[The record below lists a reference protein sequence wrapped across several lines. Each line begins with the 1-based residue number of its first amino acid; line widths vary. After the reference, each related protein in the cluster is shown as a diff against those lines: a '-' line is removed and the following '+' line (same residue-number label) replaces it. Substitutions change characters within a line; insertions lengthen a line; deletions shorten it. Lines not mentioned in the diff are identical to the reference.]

1 MPALR
6 GTVRLQQS
14 ALHTHCLTKTE
25 EKMQNR
31 HSDRSQYFRELAF
44 TSKEYFIPYL
54 QRWHSLSAGTEVLE
68 IGCGEGGNLLPFA
81 RMGCRTTGIDISVR
95 RIEEANR
102 FFRLHH
108 ATGAFIAADFFK
120 FSATGDNP
128 SQPNPSPK
136 ASAGRYD
143 IIICHDV
150 LEHIHQQATF
160 LSRVRDLL
168 KPNGVAFFSFP
179 AWQMPFGGHQQIC
192 RHRLLSH
199 LPFIHLLPAGI
210 YRTLLRLAGE
220 SPDTVAE
227 LLDIKQTGVTIER
240 FERQARAARLSI
252 LHRQLWLIN
261 PHYQIKF
268 KLPPR
273 RLPSLISRL
282 PYLRNFFC
290 TTCFYILSPTE

>member
-1 MPALR
+1 MRIILASHAHRRSLPSYRHAVFGEQIISIIMNLE
-6 GTVRLQQS
+6 LNSQQ
-14 ALHTHCLTKTE
+14 
-25 EKMQNR
+25 KMQERHRNR
-31 HSDRSQYFRELAF
+31 ILYFEDLSI
-44 TSKEYFIPYL
+44 TCGKYFIPYI
-54 QRWHSLSAGTEVLE
+54 QQWHKVEAEMSVME
-68 IGCGEGGNLLPFA
+68 IGCGEGGNLLPFSK
-81 RMGCRTTGIDISVR
+81 MGCRTTGVDIATC
-95 RIEEANR
+95 RIEEAKCYFEQHQAR
-102 FFRLHH
+102 
-108 ATGAFIAADFFK
+108 GEFIAEDIFK
-120 FSATGDNP
+120 LKDLEA
-128 SQPNPSPK
+128 K
-136 ASAGRYD
+136 YD
-143 IIICHDV
+143 VIICHDV
-150 LEHIHQQATF
+150 IEHINSKEV
-160 LSRVRDLL
+160 LLL
-168 KPNGVAFFSFP
+168 KIGCWLKADGVAFVSFP

-240 FERQARAARLSI
+240 FERQAHAARLSI